1 MTQVIADMPLLAS
14 QALLSQLLLVIGI
27 SSCACM
33 CQPGYSGPDAGPCSA
48 CEAGKFK
55 SVNSSDIADTKCL
68 TCPTRDY
75 SCSFSRTHA
84 DSDASMDWRAG
95 VWCVDPSS
103 SEWISAVLCAPANHT
118 INFAPGV
125 YTGGCGATLERNV
138 RLKAAPSG
146 SATLDCL
153 GADRHFVVGTGAS
166 VVIDGL
172 MLTNGRAVS
181 SSRGRGDGGCIFAQ
195 ANASLSIRNSMFTR
209 CSANMSGGALVLTA
223 GTSATIIG
231 SAFENCSASNGGGIA
246 AHNGS
251 RLELQ
256 NSRIEGNV
264 AVSSGGGL
272 FLQSACNATIECTTI
287 AANGAG
293 DYGGG
298 LFGRDRVQVL
308 VLSSYLVDNNLTNP
322 SLDSLGMSRGGG
334 IYVDTDSILGV
345 TNTTVSR
352 NTALNRGGGPC
363 TRIVHLVN

>member
-1 MTQVIADMPLLAS
+1 M
-14 QALLSQLLLVIGI
+14 
-27 SSCACM
+27 
-33 CQPGYSGPDAGPCSA
+33 
-48 CEAGKFK
+48 
-55 SVNSSDIADTKCL
+55 
-68 TCPTRDY
+68 
-75 SCSFSRTHA
+75 
-84 DSDASMDWRAG
+84 
-95 VWCVDPSS
+95 
-103 SEWISAVLCAPANHT
+103 
-118 INFAPGV
+118 
-125 YTGGCGATLERNV
+125 
-138 RLKAAPSG
+138 RLKAAISG

-172 MLTNGRAVS
+172 VLTNGRAVS

-231 SAFENCSASNGGGIA
+231 SAFQNCSASNGGGIA

-363 TRIVHLVN
+363 THIVHIIN

>member
-1 MTQVIADMPLLAS
+1 
-14 QALLSQLLLVIGI
+14 
-27 SSCACM
+27 
-33 CQPGYSGPDAGPCSA
+33 
-48 CEAGKFK
+48 
-55 SVNSSDIADTKCL
+55 
-68 TCPTRDY
+68 
-75 SCSFSRTHA
+75 
-84 DSDASMDWRAG
+84 
-95 VWCVDPSS
+95 VDPSS

-138 RLKAAPSG
+138 RLQAAPSG

-153 GADRHFVVGTGAS
+153 GAGRHFVVGNGAS

-172 MLTNGRAVS
+172 VLTKGRAES
-181 SSRGRGDGGCIFAQ
+181 SSGGRGDGGCIFAQ
-195 ANASLSIRNSMFTR
+195 ARASLSIRNSMFTR
-209 CSANMSGGALVLTA
+209 CNADRSGGALVLTA

-231 SAFENCSASNGGGIA
+231 SAFQNCSASNGGGIA

-272 FLQSACNATIECTTI
+272 YLQSACNATVERTTI
-287 AANGAG
+287 AGNSAG
-293 DYGGG
+293 YYGGG

-308 VLSSYLVDNNLTNP
+308 VLSSYLVFNNITNR

-334 IYVDTDSILGV
+334 IYVDTDSILSV

-352 NTALNRGGGPC
+352 NTALNRGGEPY
-363 TRIVHLVN
+363 TRVVHIIRAFSIGLRFQLVSFQQLTRCSCRLCRWDSCADSSTAKRRGLTHGWQHRGTQWWRLTCRNEQ